1 MGRVA
6 EPGGDDMHLGSGQQQ
21 GRRVDMTQIMQ
32 PGVRQWAAGVL
43 VVVGLISVVMSDETV
58 SGWIGSPQT
67 VRNT

>member
-1 MGRVA
+1 
-6 EPGGDDMHLGSGQQQ
+6 
-21 GRRVDMTQIMQ
+21 MTQIMQ